1 MAVKPRGKIMMKIPE
16 YTSGAFKLYR
26 IKQTKV
32 GDYSTEILEN
42 TGYEIWYREISVFD
56 KTRYQL
62 EQGGREVTMK
72 ICIPQF
78 KEIDTR
84 CVCVIDDV
92 QHLVYNATHVLDK
105 NGNRETELTLI
116 RPGRELDINE

>member
-1 MAVKPRGKIMMKIPE
+1 MKIPE

-32 GDYSTEILEN
+32 GDYPTEVLEN
-42 TGYEIWYREISVFD
+42 TDYEIWYREISVFD

-92 QHLVYNATHVLDK
+92 QHLVYNAAHIMDK
-105 NGNRETELTLI
+105 NGNPETELTLI
-116 RPGRELDINE
+116 RPGRQLQVNE